1 MQAPVALT
9 FCAVAFWKKA
19 WPSAPIPQTRTVR
32 SRVERGAGAEA
43 DMSTASF
50 LRIPYTIP
58 VDLYFIILVGA
69 VCEGYHSPSSFR
81 RYEVTT
87 NAEVPGA
94 FSAVSSLGMRSA

>member
-43 DMSTASF
+43 DIRYSLFSKDSP
-50 LRIPYTIP
+50 ITIP
-58 VDLYFIILVGA
+58 ADINFIILAGA
-69 VCEGYHSPSSFR
+69 VCEGYDSTLKLRPYGGR
-81 RYEVTT
+81 NQRP
-87 NAEVPGA
+87 EVPGA
-94 FSAVSSLGMRSA
+94 FSALSSLGM